1 MGKSSYDTLSSF
13 RPISLGN
20 SFAKIFEKVILG
32 RLQWHAKRGNWVSDN
47 QHGFMDGKSTETA
60 VHSLVDFVETNFES
74 KQVTACALIDIK
86 SAFDSAWHPAIL
98 AALIRR
104 GCPNY
109 LVRLVSSFLS
119 NRKVTLSH
127 NGSKV
132 ESDVNLGCPQGGV
145 LSPFLWVILI
155 DDLLRLNF
163 PFPFRIIA
171 YADDL
176 TVMTSHKD
184 ALMATKNLQSMCDA
198 IAAWYIN
205 TKLFINASKTI
216 LLLFS
221 RKNFDKSGH
230 SIIIDSTNIYPSEE
244 AVLLG
249 FTIDSR
255 LNWMA
260 HVTAKCLA
268 AKRTFFAA
276 RKNLRAIWGINRTT
290 LLFPYTSTVE
300 PILLYG
306 CSVWASFPKL
316 RRA

>member
-1 MGKSSYDTLSSF
+1 MACEKGK
-13 RPISLGN
+13 LGEWQ
-20 SFAKIFEKVILG
+20 STRF
-32 RLQWHAKRGNWVSDN
+32 
-47 QHGFMDGKSTETA
+47 HGWKSTETA

-86 SAFDSAWHPAIL
+86 SAFDSAWHQAIL

-127 NGSKV
+127 NCSKV

-176 TVMTSHKD
+176 TVMTSLKD
-184 ALMATKNLQSMCDA
+184 ALLATKNLQSMCDA
-198 IAAWYIN
+198 IAVWCIN
-205 TKLFINASKTI
+205 WL
-216 LLLFS
+216 
-221 RKNFDKSGH
+221 
-230 SIIIDSTNIYPSEE
+230 P
-244 AVLLG
+244 
-249 FTIDSR
+249 
-255 LNWMA
+255 

-268 AKRTFFAA
+268 AKWAFFAA
-276 RKNLRAIWGINRTT
+276 RKSLRAIWGINRTT
-290 LLFPYTSTVE
+290 LLFTYTLPQWSQFSCTAALCG
-300 PILLYG
+300 PIL
-306 CSVWASFPKL
+306 
-316 RRA
+316 

>member
-86 SAFDSAWHPAIL
+86 SAFDSAWHQAIL

-109 LVRLVSSFLS
+109 LVRLVSIFLS

-230 SIIIDSTNIYPSEE
+230 SMIIDSTNIETLTELS
-244 AVLLG
+244 LLQEK
-249 FTIDSR
+249 
-255 LNWMA
+255 
-260 HVTAKCLA
+260 V
-268 AKRTFFAA
+268 
-276 RKNLRAIWGINRTT
+276 
-290 LLFPYTSTVE
+290 
-300 PILLYG
+300 
-306 CSVWASFPKL
+306 
-316 RRA
+316 